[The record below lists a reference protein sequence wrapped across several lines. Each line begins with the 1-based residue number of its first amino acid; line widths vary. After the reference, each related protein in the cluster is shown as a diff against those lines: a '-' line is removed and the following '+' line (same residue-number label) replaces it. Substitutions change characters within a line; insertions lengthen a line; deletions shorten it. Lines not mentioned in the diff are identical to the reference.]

1 MANIA
6 SYPSATPK
14 GADLLVGS
22 VTYDANDPTSPK
34 GNPTRNFTVSS
45 IATQVSAITL
55 PYKVYVAE
63 LSNFGAGTTAPVATI
78 FQNTLSGAITWTRN
92 DVGVYIGTLAD
103 AFTSNKSHCITQ
115 SMIVSNPSIGANGVN
130 GVTDTNEW
138 PAQQISSF
146 TSTNTIQ
153 LNHFVLAQSGAA
165 TKSDNIKI
173 FIEIKVYS

>member
-14 GADLLVGS
+14 GSDLLVGS
-22 VTYDANDPTSPK
+22 VTYDPNDATSPK

-92 DVGVYIGTLAD
+92 DVGVYIGTLAA

-115 SMIVSNPSIGANGVN
+115 SMIVSNPSIGALGEN
-130 GVTDTNEW
+130 GVTNTNEW
-138 PAQQISSF
+138 PGQQIANF

-165 TKSDNIKI
+165 TKSDNMKI
-173 FIEIKVYS
+173 FIEIKIYS